1 MTFPRRLIN
10 QSACVI
16 CLSHIIKPFQILY
29 MIQHLLV
36 DDTGFGTRGFPTP
49 GLEVQKEK
57 NEHTCMETKLRI
69 LLDYIKLLC
78 GISTFNLVQY

>member
-1 MTFPRRLIN
+1 MTFSRPLIN

-16 CLSHIIKPFQILY
+16 CLSHITKPFQILN

-36 DDTGFGTRGFPTP
+36 DNTGFGTRGFSTL

-57 NEHTCMETKLRI
+57 SEHTCMETKLRI
-69 LLDYIKLLC
+69 LLDYIKLFY
-78 GISTFNLVQY
+78 GIS